1 MFNWVSRREA
11 VPAAGQEFAS
21 CFRDRDSEVMS
32 LTEMVAFLLR
42 RFVTIKYRSATNKHN
57 GINGLVRS
65 GSRLR
70 FTIRDAAVEAFVAAA
85 GFANVGLEILSS
97 ISTSVYA
104 SASHNSITAL
114 HQFHSLEK
122 GDTH

>member
-1 MFNWVSRREA
+1 LVYVNWGSRREA

-32 LTEMVAFLLR
+32 LTEIVTFLPR
-42 RFVTIKYRSATNKHN
+42 RFVMIKYRSATNKHS

-70 FTIRDAAVEAFVAAA
+70 FTIRDTEVEAFFAAA
-85 GFANVGLEILSS
+85 GFTNVGLEILSS

-104 SASHNSITAL
+104 SASHNIITAL
-114 HQFHSLEK
+114 HQSRSLEN
-122 GDTH
+122 